1 MIRRNPQ
8 RLAWTVLILSFC
20 ACAALAIS
28 VPLAVRSFLTDSTD
42 PAAVILQRQ
51 QGTPLLQRP
60 NSADFVGVTDQPTE
74 VLEGSV
80 IQIDESTQAVL
91 TMRDPG
97 VETNLV
103 VVQLY
108 GNTDVTLRAANTPR
122 FDLSPNPH
130 RLDLL
135 VTNGRIRINVLNDAT
150 RPVAASVRSPQG
162 EVAFSVGTYAVE
174 VTNEE
179 LQVTVREGQATVSA
193 QGTVVVIEPP
203 RRARVELGQ
212 PPEGGLSG
220 ERKLIDNGSFAEP
233 LEQTWIIEHGP
244 QDENEPK
251 GIVTST
257 TVTGRRAALFER
269 SGPSHAET
277 RLAQEVN
284 RDVTDAASL
293 TLHFAVLVSNQDVP
307 LCGQLGSECPLM
319 VKINYRDTIGTEREW
334 LQGFYAVPTPPNINN
349 PNYCQACST
358 SNPHRRIPPNT
369 WFTYDSDNLM
379 DVLTVDDF
387 KPSRITRITF
397 YASGHSYRSAITDVE
412 LLMQD

>member
-28 VPLAVRSFLTDSTD
+28 VPLAIRSFLTDSTD

-122 FDLSPNPH
+122 FGLSPNPH

-135 VTNGRIRINVLNDAT
+135 VTNGRIRINVLNDT
-150 RPVAASVRSPQG
+150 RRPVAASVQSPQG
-162 EVAFSVGTYAVE
+162 EVTFAVGTYAVE

-179 LQVTVREGQATVSA
+179 LQVTVREGRATVTA
-193 QGTVVVIEPP
+193 QGTSVVIEPSQ
-203 RRARVELGQ
+203 RARVELGQ
-212 PPEGGLSG
+212 TPQGGLSG
-220 ERKLIDNGSFAEP
+220 ERPLLVSSFIGSLQPAW
-233 LEQTWIIEHGP
+233 TIEHGP
-244 QDENEPK
+244 QDENEPT
-251 GIVTST
+251 GTVTSA
-257 TVTGRRAALFER
+257 TVAGRRAALFER
-269 SGPSHAET
+269 TGPSHAET
-277 RLAQEVN
+277 RLVRELN
-284 RDVTDAASL
+284 RDVTDASSL
-293 TLHFAVLVSNQDVP
+293 TLHFAVLLSFQDVP
-307 LCGQLGSECPLM
+307 VCGSQGTECPMM
-319 VKINYRDTIGTEREW
+319 VKIEYRDASDNSREW
-334 LQGFYAVPTPPNINN
+334 LHGFYAINDPNNVNKPI
-349 PNYCQACST
+349 CEICT
-358 SNPHRRIPPNT
+358 RRFQHQRILRDT
-369 WFTYDSDNLM
+369 WFSYDSGNLM
-379 DVLTVDDF
+379 DILTVDGL
-387 KPSRITRITF
+387 KPVRIIRVIF
-397 YASGHSYRSAITDVE
+397 YASGHSYQSAVTDVE
-412 LLMQD
+412 LLVQD